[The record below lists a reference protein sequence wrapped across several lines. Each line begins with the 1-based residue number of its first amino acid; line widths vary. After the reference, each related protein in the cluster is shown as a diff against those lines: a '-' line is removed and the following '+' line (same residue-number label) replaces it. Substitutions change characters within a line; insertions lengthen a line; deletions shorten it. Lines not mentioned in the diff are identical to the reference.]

1 MTRVHDGT
9 VEIIARDV
17 EEMCYSIMLSSRESI
32 DWNSVH
38 LDWNGWTWGKIAW
51 VSDLTWNG
59 AQWLGKLLW
68 NRADWLAGIVWN
80 LPQ

>member
-1 MTRVHDGT
+1 
-9 VEIIARDV
+9 
-17 EEMCYSIMLSSRESI
+17 MLSSRESI

-68 NRADWLAGIVWN
+68 NRADWLAGIIWN

>member
-1 MTRVHDGT
+1 MASFLAVGKVSTEIQCIWIGMVH
-9 VEIIARDV
+9 
-17 EEMCYSIMLSSRESI
+17 
-32 DWNSVH
+32 
-38 LDWNGWTWGKIAW
+38 WTWGKIAW

-68 NRADWLAGIVWN
+68 NRADWLAGIIWN